1 MHSNYM
7 QLSEADQAELLQW
20 ISTLN
25 TYIEDLRK
33 AVAPHH
39 TDAYHRTPEQD
50 AKHQELHAALRES
63 LEDALRRRHEAAVA
77 LGIGERYPPE
87 LQ

>member
-1 MHSNYM
+1 MGSGNV

-20 ISTLN
+20 IRTLN
-25 TYIEDLRK
+25 IYIDDLRK

-39 TDAYHRTPEQD
+39 TDAYPRTPEQD
-50 AKHQELHAALRES
+50 AKHHELHEALRES
-63 LEDALRRRHEAAVA
+63 LADALRRRHEAAVA
-77 LGIGERYPPE
+77 LGIGGRYPPE